1 MHVPDNWDMLINY
14 FDLLVRK
21 VSQVFV
27 IVYKLK

>member
-1 MHVPDNWDMLINY
+1 MLINY